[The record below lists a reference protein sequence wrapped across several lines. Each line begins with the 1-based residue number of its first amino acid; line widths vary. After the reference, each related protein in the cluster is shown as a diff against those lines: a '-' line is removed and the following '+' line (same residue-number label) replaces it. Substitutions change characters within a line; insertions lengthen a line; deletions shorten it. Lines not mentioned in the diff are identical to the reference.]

1 MSTGNRTC
9 VSAASPLGGTM
20 IAVSR
25 GLVDAA
31 DSIGD
36 VVVVLR
42 VVVTVV
48 VVTVVVEGG
57 SDFAGR
63 LG

>member
-1 MSTGNRTC
+1 
-9 VSAASPLGGTM
+9 M